1 MSDFGIKVIQ
11 TRNDENCLV
20 DENYF
25 TAIAKAVF
33 NRAEEDKSKF
43 IESEEFRK
51 MMLKI
56 IEEYNLPS
64 DNTIKETMKKVDR

>member
-1 MSDFGIKVIQ
+1 
-11 TRNDENCLV
+11 
-20 DENYF
+20 
-25 TAIAKAVF
+25 
-33 NRAEEDKSKF
+33 
-43 IESEEFRK
+43 